1 MSPTTVKSPPS
12 PSTPPRRRGPLATR
26 GGTLA
31 VAGMLAVLAALV
43 LLFFLHQYR
52 AGLTQS
58 DRVQV
63 LVAGTLIPQGTPGRV
78 ILDDKA
84 YRTVSVR
91 KSDLEDGAVVDPDTL
106 ANKMVRSD
114 LYPGHQLN
122 AKDFRAVRGVPLARL
137 SAYERA
143 ITVPVDPAHGMTSDI
158 NYGDHV
164 DVLGTI
170 RIANAVSRAKVLA
183 RNALVLGVSRQTKG
197 AGLSGTSK
205 QTVTVRVDDSPTR
218 DISWYSDN
226 GKVWVTLRPP
236 LGARERSR

>member
-52 AGLTQS
+52 TGLTSS

-63 LVAGTLIPQGTPGRV
+63 LVATKLIPQGTPGRV

-84 YRTVSVR
+84 YRAVTVR
-91 KSDLEDGAVVDPDTL
+91 KSDLEEGAVVDPDTL
-106 ANKMVRSD
+106 VNKMVRSD
-114 LYPGHQLN
+114 VYAGHQLN
-122 AKDFRAVRGVPLARL
+122 AKDLRPIRGIPLARL

-143 ITVPVDPAHGMTSDI
+143 ITVPVDPAHGMTGDI

-164 DVLGTI
+164 DVLGTV
-170 RIANAVSRAKVLA
+170 RIANRIGRARVLA
-183 RNALVLGVSRQTKG
+183 RDALVLGVNRQAKG
-197 AGLSGTSK
+197 GLSGSSK
-205 QTVTVRVDDSPTR
+205 QSVTVRVDDAPTW
-218 DISWYSDN
+218 DISWYADN

-236 LGARERSR
+236 LGARERSQ